1 MKPADWIK
9 NEQESAFGVREGV
22 INNLPTH
29 GKEKGNSPSS
39 KSMSSGKF
47 VKEGRAKTS
56 LCFWDKTIRGLVQE
70 DGAH

>member
-1 MKPADWIK
+1 MKAEDWIK
-9 NEQESAFGVREGV
+9 NEQGSAFGVREGV
-22 INNLPTH
+22 VKNLPTH

-39 KSMSSGKF
+39 KSTSSKF

-56 LCFWDKTIRGLVQE
+56 LCFWDKLTRRLVQE